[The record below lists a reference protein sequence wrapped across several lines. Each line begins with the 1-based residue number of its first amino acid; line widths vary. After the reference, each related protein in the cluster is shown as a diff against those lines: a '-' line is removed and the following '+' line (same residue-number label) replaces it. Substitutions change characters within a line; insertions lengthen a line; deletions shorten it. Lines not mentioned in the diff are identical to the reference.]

1 MSNPFNFMNRRG
13 FLKASFLAALA
24 STPIGKAVAAVPV
37 TSKVVGDVSSNS
49 FTLAITASTTVRA
62 YIEYGYGK
70 STILGKTPFITV
82 SKGTTQNLTISGLKA
97 NTVVYYRVKYAIGT
111 SLNYASLAQKSLKT
125 AATQALSASTFAVQA
140 DPHMDENS
148 SGAVYDGT
156 LKQIVA
162 ASPAFLMD
170 LGDIF
175 MVDKLQSKTE
185 ANIRA
190 RFELMK
196 GYY

>member
-97 NTVVYYRVKYAIGT
+97 NTLVYYQVKYAIGT
-111 SLNYASLAQKSLKT
+111 SLNYASLTQKSLKT

-148 SGAVYDGT
+148 SGEVYDGT

-175 MVDKLQSKTE
+175 MVDKV
-185 ANIRA
+185 
-190 RFELMK
+190 
-196 GYY
+196 

>member
-70 STILGKTPFITV
+70 STILGKTPFVWYFQLNPFTNV
-82 SKGTTQNLTISGLKA
+82 PTICCKIVTSGIY
-97 NTVVYYRVKYAIGT
+97 TICISSRVKCR
-111 SLNYASLAQKSLKT
+111 
-125 AATQALSASTFAVQA
+125 
-140 DPHMDENS
+140 P
-148 SGAVYDGT
+148 SGIT
-156 LKQIVA
+156 IIV
-162 ASPAFLMD
+162 
-170 LGDIF
+170 
-175 MVDKLQSKTE
+175 E
-185 ANIRA
+185 R
-190 RFELMK
+190 
-196 GYY
+196 